1 MTPNLSSRVDRLELM
16 DTMTFDEPVV
26 RRTLAFLGMTARH
39 FGGAD
44 IVTQRLAA
52 WSKRW
57 PAKTVISI
65 LDVGTGGAEIPMA
78 IARWARRFN
87 RRVRIVALDLMPGI
101 AGIARA
107 NAREFPE
114 VDVRCQDVFALRDAG
129 ETFDYVTASLFLHH
143 VPTPRIQEIL
153 QLFDQMARR
162 GVIVSD
168 LARNAASYW
177 AVKSLALLTGN
188 HVVRHDAPLSVQR
201 AFTREELQDFA
212 VTAGLPYLRASGAP
226 WFRLSLAGEKP

>member
-1 MTPNLSSRVDRLELM
+1 MPNLSARIDRPELM

-44 IVTQRLAA
+44 VVIARLAE
-52 WSKRW
+52 WSASW
-57 PAKTVISI
+57 PANAEISV

-78 IARWARRFN
+78 VARWARQAG
-87 RRVRIVALDLMPGI
+87 RRVKIVALDLMPEI

-143 VPTPRIQEIL
+143 VPTPRIREIL
-153 QLFDQMARR
+153 GLFDQMARR

-168 LARNAASYW
+168 LARNTASYW

-201 AFTREELQDFA
+201 AFTREELQTFA
-212 VTAGLPYLRASGAP
+212 DNAGLTYLRAHEAP
-226 WFRLSLAGEKP
+226 WFRLSLAGEKR

>member
-1 MTPNLSSRVDRLELM
+1 M

-39 FGGAD
+39 FGGAHVV
-44 IVTQRLAA
+44 IERLAE
-52 WSKRW
+52 WSASR
-57 PAKTVISI
+57 PANGEISV

-78 IARWARRFN
+78 IAQWARRAG
-87 RRVRIVALDLMPGI
+87 RRVKIVALDLMPEI

-114 VDVRCQDVFALRDAG
+114 IEVRCQDVFALRETG
-129 ETFDYVTASLFLHH
+129 ESFDYVTASLFLHH
-143 VPTPRIQEIL
+143 IPTPRIREIL
-153 QLFDQMARR
+153 RLFDQIARR

-212 VTAGLPYLRASGAP
+212 DRAGLSYLRAQEAP
-226 WFRLSLAGEKP
+226 WFRLSLAGEKR